1 MLSIVSTK
9 VVVRRELGIF
19 VAQLRSSNI
28 RPSFLSVDRQRLDW
42 DCLSL
47 STRRSLRTDDYI
59 NGSWLRE
66 PQRNFA
72 NGCIP
77 GRQHNRRQYQ
87 QKRWVTSKKR
97 QRQALRDKGKDA
109 FLILGVSR
117 TDSYAHVKKTFLSI
131 AMKHHPDTHAADTTE
146 TAMKHREKFM
156 EARSA
161 FEAIVAGP
169 DGIAILKV
177 ESDKYEAEDD
187 LEAWFRTETGHDMPF
202 MDART
207 MREVAEMTETS
218 DIGLD
223 RDGGMCVHHLITLA
237 RKRTL
242 SIYTLHCAKNQV
254 PS

>member
-1 MLSIVSTK
+1 MLSIASSK

-19 VAQLRSSNI
+19 VAAQLQLRSR
-28 RPSFLSVDRQRLDW
+28 RPPFLGLDRSGH
-42 DCLSL
+42 LSL
-47 STRRSLRTDDYI
+47 ATRRSLCTVDYSSCSWTLQRQI
-59 NGSWLRE
+59 KVVNGL
-66 PQRNFA
+66 
-72 NGCIP
+72 IVH
-77 GRQHNRRQYQ
+77 GRQHNFYHLQQQQQ

-97 QRQALRDKGKDA
+97 SRQALRDKGKDA

-117 TDSYAHVKKTFLSI
+117 KDSYAHVKKTFLRI
-131 AMKHHPDTHAADTTE
+131 AMAHHPDTHSADTPE

-169 DGIAILKV
+169 DGSAILKV
-177 ESDKYEAEDD
+177 ESDKYQAEDD

-223 RDGGMCVHHLITLA
+223 RDGGM
-237 RKRTL
+237 
-242 SIYTLHCAKNQV
+242 
-254 PS
+254 